1 MKIFQLFSGTDYR
14 YLKRQVV
21 NRVIYFINE
30 YLLINSDFVLVHKN
44 EFVSPEKTINK
55 IMDLGIELLTIY
67 DIGAHKGDFSRRL
80 QKYLPQ
86 SKFYLF
92 EANIKHEVFLK
103 NSGMEFAIG
112 LLGEK
117 NLKAEFYEVGGTGD
131 SRFKEHSEIYS
142 NLQPS
147 NLDVLTLDQVV
158 KERNWPAPDLIKIDT
173 QGSELLIL
181 EGAIKTLPQAK
192 ALLIETQFQST
203 LNENAPNFIA
213 VIDYLEHY
221 GFLVFDICE
230 IHRSRL
236 GITQIDFFFLHR
248 EFFNY

>member
-21 NRVIYFINE
+21 NRVIDFINE
-30 YLLINSDFVLVHKN
+30 NLLINSDFVLVHKN
-44 EFVSPEKTINK
+44 EFISHKKSIKK

-67 DIGAHKGDFSRRL
+67 DIGAHNGDFSRRL

-92 EANIKHEVFLK
+92 EANIKHEVLLK
-103 NSGMEFAIG
+103 KSGMEFAIG

-131 SRFKEHSEIYS
+131 SRFKEQSEIYS
-142 NLQPS
+142 NVQPS
-147 NLDVLTLDQVV
+147 ILDVSTLDQVV
-158 KERNWPAPDLIKIDT
+158 KERNWPVPDLIKIDT

-181 EGAIKTLPQAK
+181 EGAINTLPQAK

-203 LNENAPNFIA
+203 LNENPPKFIA
-213 VIDYLEHY
+213 VIDYLEEY
-221 GFLVFDICE
+221 GFLIFDICE

-236 GITQIDFFFLHR
+236 GIAQIDFLFMRR
-248 EFFNY
+248 EFFNH